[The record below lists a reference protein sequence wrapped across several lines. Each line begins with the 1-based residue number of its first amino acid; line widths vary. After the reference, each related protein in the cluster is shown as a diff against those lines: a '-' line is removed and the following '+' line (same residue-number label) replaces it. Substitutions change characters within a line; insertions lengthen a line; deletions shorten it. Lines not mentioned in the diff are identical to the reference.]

1 MDVGETIKKTRLLK
15 NMKQADLAEK
25 ADISRVAIGN
35 YERNERTPTV
45 DVIER
50 IARALDVDPNYLM
63 DWEEKYN
70 PDGKLADEVKLL
82 EQIESMFG
90 KGAAELLNAFS
101 KLNEKGKTKVVNYAT
116 DLCEIE
122 IYRNKQK

>member
-1 MDVGETIKKTRLLK
+1 MNIGEKIKKTRLLK

-25 ADISRVAIGN
+25 AYISRVAIGN

-45 DVIER
+45 DVLEK
-50 IARALDVDPNYLM
+50 IAIALDVDPNYLM

-70 PDGKLADEVKLL
+70 QGGKLADEVKLF
-82 EQIESMFG
+82 EQIESLFG
-90 KGAAELLNAFS
+90 SNAVELLNSF
-101 KLNEKGKTKVVNYAT
+101 KHLNEAGKNKAVSYVS

-122 IYRNKQK
+122 TYCIKEK

>member
-1 MDVGETIKKTRLLK
+1 LDVGEKIKKTRLLK

-25 ADISRVAIGN
+25 AEISRVAIGN

-70 PDGKLADEVKLL
+70 PGGKLADEVKLL

-90 KGAAELLNAFS
+90 CNAAELIDSFK
-101 KLNEKGKTKVVNYAT
+101 KLNETGKSKAASYVS

>member
-1 MDVGETIKKTRLLK
+1 MNVGEKIKKTRLLK
-15 NMKQADLAEK
+15 NMKQSDLAEK

-45 DVIER
+45 DVLEK
-50 IARALDVDPNYLM
+50 IAIALDVDPNYLM

-70 PDGKLADEVKLL
+70 QGGKLADEVKLL
-82 EQIESMFG
+82 EQIESLFG
-90 KGAAELLNAFS
+90 SNAVELISSF
-101 KLNEKGKTKVVNYAT
+101 KQLNETGKSKAVSYVS

>member
-1 MDVGETIKKTRLLK
+1 MNVGEKIKKTRLLK

-70 PDGKLADEVKLL
+70 QGGKLADEVKLL
-82 EQIESMFG
+82 EQIESIFG
-90 KGAAELLNAFS
+90 CNAAELLDSFK
-101 KLNEKGKTKVVNYAT
+101 KLNETGKNKAVSYVA

-122 IYRNKQK
+122 IYRNKEK

>member
-1 MDVGETIKKTRLLK
+1 MNVGEKIKKTRLLK

-50 IARALDVDPNYLM
+50 IARSLDVDPNYLM

-70 PDGKLADEVKLL
+70 QGGKLADEVKLL
-82 EQIESMFG
+82 EQIESIFG
-90 KGAAELLNAFS
+90 CNAAELIDSFK
-101 KLNEKGKTKVVNYAT
+101 KLNETGKGKAASYVS
-116 DLCEIE
+116 DLCEID
-122 IYRNKQK
+122 IYLNKEK